1 MVLYCVFGGKAQM
14 LLSLNLSSWAKEFSK
29 KGILPS
35 SDGQWG
41 DWRNCKNWLGARGK
55 WRVSPVGLNL
65 IISVWRLLLSPS
77 LFSTALPQLPSAAVS
92 VPASSCALELCYP
105 VSGMVVTSHMCLA
118 HWNMVR
124 VKCTMNSEGLGWKK
138 NVKYI
143 INSVSVDLMWKWS
156 YLGICIFLLFH
167 VTTRPCEITCGSH
180 CFY

>member
-105 VSGMVVTSHMCLA
+105 VSGMVVTSHI
-118 HWNMVR
+118 
-124 VKCTMNSEGLGWKK
+124 WKK